1 MQLQKVRLH
10 PFAGLPDRTHEFVPG
25 MNVVLG
31 PNEAG
36 KSTMVNGILCA
47 LFESTSY
54 GKVYFRKN
62 LEQFIP
68 QGGGDTFGVSLDCL
82 VGGAS
87 YQITKS
93 WGGECRC
100 ELTLPSGQV
109 VRSADDVD
117 QQVASLLRLKRG
129 TWQNILVASQSAIS
143 STLKDFDTDGE
154 EASDLAQILRSSA
167 FDTDGVSIEKL
178 ERAINDQLN
187 AVNSRWDSA
196 ADRPESG
203 RGIENPWKQGVGTLL
218 KAWYDRERLKS
229 TLLKIE
235 TYERNLDA
243 INQHVT
249 ELIAERNE
257 LQLYVDKYGP
267 IVITLKE
274 RQGLELKLDA
284 AKKNEQRLRQI
295 QSKWPLHESELS
307 RLEKFL
313 KTSEN
318 EHGGLRKELSE
329 AQAYQESASK
339 REKLKSAKQAEEKL
353 GEEKETFTAFKDLS
367 TQLFQDL
374 KAAIADRDRHA
385 ASMAAGK
392 LQVRFVPESDIK
404 VHVKA
409 GLEDSREEMVTKAQP
424 LHTEADG
431 IVTLATDEFKFEV
444 ESGDGQFSAIKNKH
458 ESAQA
463 RISELL
469 STMGVAS
476 VDDAKKRETDYSNA
490 KTNLDHAKTALET
503 ILSGQTLAELASSCG
518 DDVSAPKRMIEEIN
532 NAILTNRE
540 KHNQQQ
546 TDGEAKR
553 ADIKTWEDEFETQD
567 AVLDRLLDARKQKQD
582 CEQDLKKLPPL
593 PEGIENAEAL
603 EGEFNRRRGRLTLIK
618 EEELP
623 DARNQQS
630 TLNATEPDHT
640 TQELRDLI
648 TEAESS
654 YSLEKR
660 RLESLM
666 RLKEVFQQMKDRLDS
681 GTLDPWMQRLSQTI
695 QQVTSD
701 QYMDLDFD
709 GGGVTRSSGIVIPH
723 ELLSMGTKASM
734 GFSIRLS
741 MAAHFL
747 EDLDGFLILDDP
759 MVDLDADRQRKTA
772 DVLREFAEQKQVI
785 LLTCHEAHAALL
797 TESPL
802 QITRDGES

>member
-1 MQLQKVRLH
+1 MQLQKIRLH
-10 PFAGLPDRTHEFVPG
+10 PFAGLADRTYDFVPG

-36 KSTMVNGILCA
+36 KSTVVNAILCA

-54 GKVYFRKN
+54 GKVHWRKN
-62 LEQFIP
+62 LEQFVP
-68 QGGGDTFGVSLDCL
+68 REGGDTFGVSLDCL
-82 VGGAS
+82 VGGS
-87 YQITKS
+87 SCQITKS

-117 QQVASLLRLKRG
+117 QQVSSLLRLKRG
-129 TWQNILVASQSAIS
+129 TWQNILFASQSAIS
-143 STLKDFDTDGE
+143 STLKEFDTDGE

-178 ERAINDQLN
+178 ERAINEQLN
-187 AVNSRWDSA
+187 TVSSRWDLA

-203 RGIENPWKQGVGTLL
+203 RGIENRWKQGVGTLL
-218 KAWYDRERLKS
+218 NAWYDQEQLKS
-229 TLLKIE
+229 KLSEIE
-235 TYERNLDA
+235 SYERNLDA
-243 INQHVT
+243 INQQVT
-249 ELIAERNE
+249 KLVAERDE

-267 IVITLKE
+267 IVNAMKE
-274 RQGLELKLDA
+274 RRGLELKLDA
-284 AKKNEQRLRQI
+284 TRKNETCLREI

-307 RLEKFL
+307 RLENSL
-313 KTSEN
+313 KTLEE
-318 EHGGLRKELSE
+318 EHGVLRKELSQ
-329 AQAYQESASK
+329 AQAYHDSASK
-339 REKLKSAKQAEEKL
+339 RVQLKSAKQAEEKL
-353 GEEKETFTAFKDLS
+353 GEEKDTFAAFKDLS
-367 TQLFQDL
+367 TQLFEDL
-374 KAAIADRDRHA
+374 KVAIGERDRHA

-392 LQVRFVPESDIK
+392 IQVRFVPDSDTK
-404 VHVKA
+404 VNVKA
-409 GLEDSREEMVTKAQP
+409 GLEDSREEMVTKARP

-431 IVTLATDEFKFEV
+431 VVTLTTDQFNFEV
-444 ESGDGQFSAIKNKH
+444 ESGDGQFSVIKEKY

-463 RISELL
+463 EISELL
-469 STMGVAS
+469 STIRVAS
-476 VDDAKKRETDYSNA
+476 VDDAKKRETDYSIA
-490 KTNLDHAKTALET
+490 KTNLERAKTALET

-518 DDVSAPKRMIEEIN
+518 DDVSAPKRKIAEIN

-553 ADIKTWEDEFETQD
+553 ADIKTWKDEFETQD

-603 EGEFNRRRGRLTLIK
+603 DGEFNRKRGQLTLIK
-618 EEELP
+618 EEALP

-630 TLNATEPDHT
+630 TLNAREPDHT
-640 TQELRDLI
+640 TQDLTDLI
-648 TEAESS
+648 AEAESS

-660 RLESLM
+660 RLASLV
-666 RLKEVFQQMKDRLDS
+666 RVKEAFLQMKDRLDS

-709 GGGVTRSSGIVIPH
+709 GGGASRSSGLVIPH

-741 MAAHFL
+741 MASHFL
-747 EDLDGFLILDDP
+747 QDLDGFLILDDP
-759 MVDLDADRQRKTA
+759 MVDLDAERQRKTA

-797 TESPL
+797 TETPL
-802 QITRDGES
+802 RITREGES

>member
-1 MQLQKVRLH
+1 MPRK
-10 PFAGLPDRTHEFVPG
+10 RTKH
-25 MNVVLG
+25 VL
-31 PNEAG
+31 
-36 KSTMVNGILCA
+36 
-47 LFESTSY
+47 
-54 GKVYFRKN
+54 
-62 LEQFIP
+62 
-68 QGGGDTFGVSLDCL
+68 
-82 VGGAS
+82 
-87 YQITKS
+87 
-93 WGGECRC
+93 
-100 ELTLPSGQV
+100 
-109 VRSADDVD
+109 
-117 QQVASLLRLKRG
+117 
-129 TWQNILVASQSAIS
+129 
-143 STLKDFDTDGE
+143 
-154 EASDLAQILRSSA
+154 
-167 FDTDGVSIEKL
+167 
-178 ERAINDQLN
+178 
-187 AVNSRWDSA
+187 
-196 ADRPESG
+196 
-203 RGIENPWKQGVGTLL
+203 
-218 KAWYDRERLKS
+218 RE
-229 TLLKIE
+229 
-235 TYERNLDA
+235 
-243 INQHVT
+243 
-249 ELIAERNE
+249 
-257 LQLYVDKYGP
+257 
-267 IVITLKE
+267 
-274 RQGLELKLDA
+274 
-284 AKKNEQRLRQI
+284 I

-307 RLEKFL
+307 RLENSL
-313 KTSEN
+313 KTLEE
-318 EHGGLRKELSE
+318 EHGVLRKELSQ
-329 AQAYQESASK
+329 AQAYQDSASK
-339 REKLKSAKQAEEKL
+339 REQLKSAKQAEEKL
-353 GEEKETFTAFKDLS
+353 GEEKDTFAAFKDVS

-374 KAAIADRDRHA
+374 EAAIGKRDRHA

-392 LQVRFVPESDIK
+392 IQVRFVPDSDTK
-404 VHVKA
+404 VNVKA

-431 IVTLATDEFKFEV
+431 IVTLTTDQFKFEV
-444 ESGDGQFSAIKNKH
+444 ESGDGQFSAIKDEY

-463 RISELL
+463 KISELL
-469 STMGVAS
+469 STIGVVS
-476 VDDAKKRETDYSNA
+476 VDDAKKRETDYSIA
-490 KTNLDHAKTALET
+490 KRNLERAKTALET

-518 DDVSAPKRMIEEIN
+518 DDVSAPKRKIEEIN
-532 NAILTNRE
+532 NAILTNRA

-546 TDGEAKR
+546 TDGAAKR

-603 EGEFNRRRGRLTLIK
+603 EGEFNRKRGRLTVIK
-618 EEELP
+618 EEALP

-640 TQELRDLI
+640 TQELTDLI

-666 RLKEVFQQMKDRLDS
+666 RVKDVFQQMKDRLDS

-701 QYMDLDFD
+701 QYMDLNFD

-759 MVDLDADRQRKTA
+759 MVDLDADRLRKTA

-797 TESPL
+797 TDSPL
-802 QITRDGES
+802 QITRDGED

>member
-1 MQLQKVRLH
+1 MQLQKLRLH
-10 PFAGLPDRTHEFVPG
+10 PFAGLAERTCEFVPG

-54 GKVYFRKN
+54 GKLHWRKN

-68 QGGGDTFGVSLDCL
+68 RGGGDTFGVSLDCL

-187 AVNSRWDSA
+187 AVSSRWDSA

-243 INQHVT
+243 INQQVT

-267 IVITLKE
+267 IVNALKE

-284 AKKNEQRLRQI
+284 AKKNEQRLRET

-307 RLEKFL
+307 RLENSL
-313 KTSEN
+313 KILEE
-318 EHGGLRKELSE
+318 EHGVLRKELSQ

-339 REKLKSAKQAEEKL
+339 REKLKSAKLAEEKL
-353 GEEKETFTAFKDLS
+353 SEEKETFAAFKDLS

-392 LQVRFVPESDIK
+392 LQVRFVPESDTK
-404 VHVKA
+404 VSIKA
-409 GLEDSREEMVTKAQP
+409 GLKDSREEMVTKAQP

-431 IVTLATDEFKFEV
+431 IITLTTDQFKFEV
-444 ESGDGQFSAIKNKH
+444 ESGDGQFSAIKDKH
-458 ESAQA
+458 ESAQV

-469 STMGVAS
+469 STIGVAS
-476 VDDAKKRETDYSNA
+476 ADDAKKRETDYSIA
-490 KTNLDHAKTALET
+490 KTNLERAQTAMET

-518 DDVSAPKRMIEEIN
+518 DDVSAPKRKIEEIN

-546 TDGEAKR
+546 ADGEAKR
-553 ADIKTWEDEFETQD
+553 ADIKIWEDEFETQD

-603 EGEFNRRRGRLTLIK
+603 EDEFNRRRGRLTVIK
-618 EEELP
+618 EDELP
-623 DARNQQS
+623 DTRNQQS

-648 TEAESS
+648 AEAEAS

-660 RLESLM
+660 RLESLV
-666 RLKEVFQQMKDRLDS
+666 RLKDVFQQKKDRLDS

-797 TESPL
+797 TDSPL
-802 QITRDGES
+802 QITREGEA